1 MASLNRSY
9 TTSYQSVCH
18 IGPKAYLYH
27 FPDLTLKNIVTIKCE
42 FMYGLYI
49 AEIYTHGTIFAAE
62 TTGLSPVTCKQ
73 RAPVKHYSK
82 SPKLV
87 GVRPPP
93 PRTQPQL
100 PQYPASCQFST
111 KIPTGFCPT
120 AAEKGGYELYRE
132 VVSGGFTYLRPLA

>member
-73 RAPVKHYSK
+73 RAPPVKHYSK
-82 SPKLV
+82 SAKLV
-87 GVRPPP
+87 GVRPTPP
-93 PRTQPQL
+93 PGHNHNSPSTPPRVSFQQKYPPGSVLRQQKRGVMSYIGRLCPGGL
-100 PQYPASCQFST
+100 PTFA
-111 KIPTGFCPT
+111 
-120 AAEKGGYELYRE
+120 L
-132 VVSGGFTYLRPLA
+132 